1 MGLTITTLFPALG
14 SVVEGVA
21 TATFSV
27 KKVLPSASLPGYFL
41 AVSTISYLPAYMF
54 LFAVV
59 SQLYGG
65 PVISVALLLMILA
78 AASNLYKGQLMIEA
92 DTKKKV
98 LKMNKKAEDLMKD
111 ARKASYIILIGW
123 FGYTFY
129 KITSGSPELEDLQEV
144 FMMVDWE
151 QVAKQAP
158 MAIGKMI
165 ATRFMFRFLTEIA
178 TTTALLQ
185 AIFDAADDELKAKEK
200 DDADDDRNEL
210 LKDWHKI
217 CPPTEKEN
225 EKEKKKKKKKDKKEK
240 KENETLEESKE
251 GAREK
256 KGLFE
261 GFGEDSPEQIHP
273 APERPQGFHAPADP
287 RDAPTD
293 PRGGYFPSYH

>member
-54 LFAVV
+54 LIAVV
-59 SQLYGG
+59 SQLYGS
-65 PVISVALLLMILA
+65 PVVSVAFLLMILA

-98 LKMNKKAEDLMKD
+98 VQMNKKAEELTKN
-111 ARKASYIILIGW
+111 ARTYSYLILIGW
-123 FGYTFY
+123 FGYMAY
-129 KITSGSPELEDLQEV
+129 KISSGSPELEDIQEL
-144 FMMVDWE
+144 FMMIDWE

-158 MAIGKMI
+158 IAIGKI
-165 ATRFMFRFLTEIA
+165 LATRFMFRFLTEIA

-185 AIFDAADDELKAKEK
+185 AIFDAADDELRAKEK
-200 DDADDDRNEL
+200 GEVDEDRNEL

-217 CPPTEKEN
+217 YPPK
-225 EKEKKKKKKKDKKEK
+225 EKEKEKDKKKKKKDKKEK
-240 KENETLEESKE
+240 KENETLEENKE
-251 GAREK
+251 GAHEK
-256 KGLFE
+256 KGYFE

-273 APERPQGFHAPADP
+273 APEQPQGFHAPIDP